1 MTYRE
6 SCWCGATVE
15 IPTPP
20 PEELQYH
27 IRHLQDFAAAW
38 RRDHRHIEDSVDKRV
53 DAGGDAELAGDAGG
67 HDDGDQG

>member
-6 SCWCGATVE
+6 SCGCGATVE

-20 PEELQYH
+20 EVLRYH
-27 IRHLQDFAAAW
+27 VQHLQDVAAAW
-38 RRDHRHIEDSVDKRV
+38 RRDHRHIEASVDKRV

-67 HDDGDQG
+67 HDDGDQR